1 MRQKKSLDSLEL
13 LTLIALIL
21 GILWLAVTLIRFAVA
36 EPIPHKKLLIG
47 GVVRIGDSTW
57 EAE

>member
-1 MRQKKSLDSLEL
+1 MRQKRSLDSFEL
-13 LTLIALIL
+13 LTLVAVIA
-21 GILWLAVTLIRFAVA
+21 GILWLAVTLIRFAAADPV
-36 EPIPHKKLLIG
+36 PHKKLLIG